1 MDIESLTYRELAARL
16 GVKLESEAERRAETA
31 EAERDKMRLT
41 HDQLLAERLRRR
53 WLFSFLKKAG

>member
-1 MDIESLTYRELAARL
+1 MYTESLTYRELAARL

-31 EAERDKMRLT
+31 EAERDKMLPT
-41 HDQLLAERLRRR
+41 HEQLLAERLRRR